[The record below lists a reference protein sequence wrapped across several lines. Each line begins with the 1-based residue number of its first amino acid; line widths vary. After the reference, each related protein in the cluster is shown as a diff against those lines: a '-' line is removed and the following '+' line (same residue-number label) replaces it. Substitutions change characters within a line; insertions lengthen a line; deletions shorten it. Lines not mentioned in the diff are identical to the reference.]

1 MCANGPRDRAL
12 RPPHRR
18 RGRAA
23 ARRRRHRPDHSEAVP
38 EAGGAHRLRPGPV
51 LRLALPA
58 RRQRELRLR
67 AQPARGPGRDHPAG
81 RGELRVR
88 LIAGAR
94 GVGARRVRLPRD
106 PRPIVRGYLLRELLP
121 ERSVGSAPFIRGD
134 RRAAAPLCGRGR
146 SLPAVDRSH
155 GAARRRRRGVRRSIH
170 HRRLPPGDAAARPGR
185 DRAHVA
191 GGRADRCVRTRSA
204 FGGGVV
210 KSYAIAV
217 LPGDGIGPE
226 VTAEAERVLQAAG
239 QRFEITFTVSH
250 FPVGAAAV
258 EAAGDPLPEETR
270 AAVRRANAVL
280 LGAVGSPGL
289 EHAPRHLKPETGLL
303 ALRALLGVYANLRPV
318 TVLAPLVDRSPL
330 KPDRLHGVDVL
341 IVRELTGGL
350 YYGEPRGRDGS
361 RAVNTLVYSTME
373 IERVARVAFDAARRR
388 RRLVTSVDT
397 ANVLE
402 VSQLWRET
410 VTAVGR
416 EYPDV
421 RLEHL
426 YVDYA
431 AMRLVSEPAAF
442 DVLLTENM
450 FGDILSDE
458 AAVLVG
464 SLGLLP
470 SASLGAG
477 AGLFEPIHGSAPD
490 IAGKGVA
497 NPIGAIASVA
507 LLLRYGLRSPE
518 AADAVDQA
526 IGAVLDAGARTR
538 DIAAVGEAVIGTREM
553 GERITDLVRNAEC
566 GVRSEGTPA
575 HSALHTP
582 HSALE

>member
-1 MCANGPRDRAL
+1 MKT
-12 RPPHRR
+12 
-18 RGRAA
+18 
-23 ARRRRHRPDHSEAVP
+23 
-38 EAGGAHRLRPGPV
+38 
-51 LRLALPA
+51 
-58 RRQRELRLR
+58 
-67 AQPARGPGRDHPAG
+67 
-81 RGELRVR
+81 
-88 LIAGAR
+88 
-94 GVGARRVRLPRD
+94 
-106 PRPIVRGYLLRELLP
+106 Y
-121 ERSVGSAPFIRGD
+121 
-134 RRAAAPLCGRGR
+134 
-146 SLPAVDRSH
+146 
-155 GAARRRRRGVRRSIH
+155 
-170 HRRLPPGDAAARPGR
+170 
-185 DRAHVA
+185 
-191 GGRADRCVRTRSA
+191 T
-204 FGGGVV
+204 
-210 KSYAIAV
+210 IAV

-226 VTAEAERVLQAAG
+226 VTAEGERVLQAAG
-239 QRFEITFTVSH
+239 QRFGITFTLSH
-250 FPVGAAAV
+250 FPVGAAGVA
-258 EAAGDPLPEETR
+258 AAGDPLPEETR

-280 LGAVGSPGL
+280 LGAVGAPGL

-318 TVLAPLVDRSPL
+318 TVLAPLVDRSPV
-330 KPDRLHGVDVL
+330 KPDRLRGVDVL

-350 YYGEPRGRDGS
+350 YYGEPRGRDAAGS
-361 RAVNTLVYSTME
+361 RAVNTLVYTVPE
-373 IERVARVAFDAARRR
+373 IERVARVAFEAARRR
-388 RRLVTSVDT
+388 RRLVTSVDK

-431 AMRLVSEPAAF
+431 AMRLVSDPAAF

-490 IAGKGVA
+490 IAGRGVA

-507 LLLRYGLRSPE
+507 MLLRYGLRLPE
-518 AADAVDQA
+518 AADAVEQA
-526 IGAVLDAGARTR
+526 IGTVLAAGARTR
-538 DIAAVGEAVIGTREM
+538 DIAAAGEPVMGTREM
-553 GERITDLVRNAEC
+553 GERIANLVRSAEC
-566 GVRSEGTPA
+566 GVRSEDTPVN
-575 HSALHTP
+575 SALPTP